1 MVEIW
6 AVVSQYA
13 QNEHSLE
20 INRRDAT
27 KTEVKEWPIL
37 SLPPAADRIVSI
49 NLEHLGLAV
58 GARRDPLFGYSRL
71 LRSND
76 RSRE

>member
-1 MVEIW
+1 MYH
-6 AVVSQYA
+6 YA

-20 INRRDAT
+20 INRRAT

-37 SLPPAADRIVSI
+37 SLPPAADRTVSI

-58 GARRDPLFGYSRL
+58 GDPLS
-71 LRSND
+71 LRFAFCD
-76 RSRE
+76 RTIVPEHSFIRQIIN